1 MWYIIL
7 ILVILFICTNLKNSF
22 ERFSQKYNV
31 YLISNKP
38 NLKSDYIQKVNSI
51 KPSNNDKIV
60 RFNHSQNGN
69 IFNDKTDIL
78 FLRNNSHS
86 YWGYKKPIWYK
97 LKNKEIILL
106 GSNRNTEKCKR
117 EGNNNGNSVKVVD
130 YGKIMGKTESSGSLG
145 IKYFLEDKNVDKIY
159 LIGFTFYDGIVNHHN
174 FKKERKILDKY
185 PEKIIQ
191 I

>member
-7 ILVILFICTNLKNSF
+7 ILVILFICINFKNRF

-78 FLRNNSHS
+78 FLRNNSYS

-106 GSNRNTEKCKR
+106 GSNRNTEKCKK
-117 EGNNNGNSVKVVD
+117 EGNNNGNSVKVLD

-145 IKYFLEDKNVDKIY
+145 IKYFLEDNNVDKIY

-174 FKKERKILDKY
+174 FKKEREILDKY